1 MVMTLQKAYRLT
13 RRSDFSKVY
22 NAGRSVANRQFVLY
36 VMRNERV
43 EHFRLGISVSKKVGK
58 AVVRNRMKR
67 LVKEIV
73 RRLSP
78 RVKPHHD
85 MVIVVRNAAL
95 DLDCESMT
103 RSIEHVMKR
112 ADLLTS

>member
-1 MVMTLQKAYRLT
+1 
-13 RRSDFSKVY
+13 
-22 NAGRSVANRQFVLY
+22 
-36 VMRNERV
+36 
-43 EHFRLGISVSKKVGK
+43 
-58 AVVRNRMKR
+58 MKR